1 MRRCAFLLPALL
13 LAAGCASTG
22 SLDSSYDVSP
32 AAETAVTAPKAFRA
46 KAKRKAAFSAGMRV
60 ENSADNSTFKAPAGR
75 KMTYSTRL
83 VINVPDT
90 VKGVKKASSIAEK
103 YTGYVVY
110 SDNSTANI
118 KIPVAKA
125 LAALKE
131 FETIGSTTSKTITA
145 NDITDHYTDTQV
157 RLDNL
162 RRLQKRLSELLSR
175 AVKVDEIIRI
185 ERELSRVTTELERY
199 QARMNIL
206 TKQVEMVD
214 FNLSF
219 NAVVTPNEIPRTII
233 PAAWVR
239 KLGIAIRKQAFTETG
254 FNDDIPI
261 CNIDLPSGFAVT
273 HSTKH
278 SLQAANSDN
287 VVVEV
292 IPYNN
297 LSGADLLFYQNLI
310 EKQLKYAGY
319 TRVVFK
325 KDKTARGTEFLSV
338 SAVSGNYH
346 LAVMVAIYTD
356 GWLCKDEKV
365 AVAEMYGP
373 ADAMKKIDL
382 NKFYRSFEF

>member
-1 MRRCAFLLPALL
+1 MKKSAFLLPVLL
-13 LAAGCASTG
+13 FAAGCASTG

-32 AAETAVTAPKAFRA
+32 AAETADVSRPKSF
-46 KAKRKAAFSAGMRV
+46 KAKNSVSRVSAGLRR
-60 ENSADNSTFKAPAGR
+60 ENSADNNTFKAPAGR

-90 VKGVKKASSIAEK
+90 VKGVRKASSIAEK
-103 YTGYVVY
+103 HTGYVVY
-110 SDNSTANI
+110 SDNSTANV

-131 FETIGSTTSKTITA
+131 FESIGSITSKTITA

-175 AVKVDEIIRI
+175 ATKVDEIIRI
-185 ERELSRVTTELERY
+185 ERELSRVTTDLERY
-199 QARMNIL
+199 QARMNVL
-206 TKQVEMVD
+206 TNQVEMVD

-219 NAVVTPNEIPRTII
+219 NAIVTPNEIPRSII
-233 PAAWVR
+233 PVAWVR
-239 KLGIAIRKQAFTETG
+239 KLGIDIRKQQFTETG
-254 FNDDIPI
+254 FNDDTPLR
-261 CNIDLPSGFAVT
+261 NIALPSGFAVT

-287 VVVEV
+287 IVVEV
-292 IPYNN
+292 APFNN

-310 EKQLKYAGY
+310 KRQLKYAGY
-319 TRVVFK
+319 TGVVFK
-325 KDKTARGTEFLSV
+325 KDKTASGTEFLSV
-338 SAVSGNYH
+338 TAVSGAYR

-365 AVAEMYGP
+365 AVTEMYGP
-373 ADAMKKIDL
+373 ADAMKEIDL